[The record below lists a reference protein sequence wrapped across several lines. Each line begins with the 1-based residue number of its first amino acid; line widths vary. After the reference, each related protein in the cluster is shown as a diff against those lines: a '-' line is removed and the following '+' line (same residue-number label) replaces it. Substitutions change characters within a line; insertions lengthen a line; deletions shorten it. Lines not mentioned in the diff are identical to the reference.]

1 MKNIFKKNQI
11 IITALAIMIAVAGY
25 LNFSGTKLT
34 NDSNTKSV
42 TTNSAEN
49 EFADISEE
57 DVLAEN
63 SLAVETEGTTG
74 GEVALADIESLD
86 GEDTALETTGIE
98 GELAAVDGEDASTT
112 DTPGEA
118 VFTSTT
124 SVGFAAQAKV
134 AREQVRSQ
142 SKETLLEVINNT
154 NISEEQKQDAIN
166 SMIALTDIAEREA
179 ASELL
184 LEAKGF
190 TDVVVSITGD
200 TVEVVVNLVD
210 ITDAER
216 AQIEDI
222 VKRKTNIA
230 AENIVITP
238 YGVAE

>member
-11 IITALAIMIAVAGY
+11 IITALAIMIVVAGY

-49 EFADISEE
+49 AGISEE
-57 DVLAEN
+57 AILTEN
-63 SLAVETEGTTG
+63 SLAVETERTTG
-74 GEVALADIESLD
+74 GEVDLSDIESLD
-86 GEDTALETTGIE
+86 GEDEALGTTDIG
-98 GELAAVDGEDASTT
+98 GSLAAVEDTSNM

-124 SVGFAAQAKV
+124 NVGFAAQAKV
-134 AREQVRSQ
+134 TKEQVRSQ
-142 SKETLLEVINNT
+142 SKATLFEIINNT
-154 NISEEQKQDAIN
+154 NISEEQKQEAIN
-166 SMIALTDIAEREA
+166 AMITLTDIAEREA
-179 ASELL
+179 AAELL

-190 TDVVVSITGD
+190 TDVVVSITD
-200 TVEVVVNLVD
+200 DSVEVVVNLID

-216 AQIEDI
+216 AQVEDI